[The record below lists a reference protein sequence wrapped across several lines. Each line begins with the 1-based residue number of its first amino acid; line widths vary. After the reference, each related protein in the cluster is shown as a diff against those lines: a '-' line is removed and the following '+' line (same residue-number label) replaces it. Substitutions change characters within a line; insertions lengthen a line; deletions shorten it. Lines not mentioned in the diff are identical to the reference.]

1 MKTFAIILIVVG
13 AVAFGI
19 AYVVDTINNN
29 FPKK

>member
-13 AVAFGI
+13 IVAFSVAYI
-19 AYVVDTINNN
+19 ADFLNNN